1 MSTMDIASI
10 PLSVYIH
17 WPWCIQKCPY
27 CDFNSHVQR
36 EAEQQAYVEALLL
49 DWQQQFDAVQGRAV
63 HSVFFGGGTPS
74 LADPDV
80 IARLIE
86 RIQQTAGFSEQI
98 EITLEANPGTAD
110 ASNFAGY
117 HAAGV
122 NRLSLGVQSF
132 DAELLR
138 KIGRIHDGDQAKA
151 AIELAKKVG
160 FENINFDL
168 MVGLPGQ
175 SLASAMQ
182 DVQTALSFQPQH
194 ISHYQLTLEPNTPF
208 FARPPK
214 DMPDEDL
221 ADSLLAQSQH
231 CLAEADFE
239 RYEVSAWSATADLRG
254 QHNVNYWQFGDYIGL
269 GAGAH
274 GKVSFADGRIERR
287 VQAKSPTR
295 YTQDVLANKLVQSQ
309 LIATDDLPFEFMLN
323 VLRLRQGVGLEVWQ
337 QRTLLEVAVLEAQ
350 WKRLSEQGLVEP
362 LSEGRIVTTP
372 LGYRYLNRVISSWL
386 S

>member
-49 DWQQQFDAVQGRAV
+49 DWQQQFDAVQGRPV
-63 HSVFFGGGTPS
+63 HSIFFGGGTPS

-117 HAAGV
+117 HSAGV

-132 DAELLR
+132 DVELLR

-231 CLAEADFE
+231 CLAEAGFE

-323 VLRLRQGVGLEVWQ
+323 VLRLRQGVGLEMWQ
-337 QRTLLEVAVLEAQ
+337 QRTLLEVAVLESQ
-350 WKRLSEQGLVEP
+350 WERLSEQELVEP